1 MESKNKIYP
10 FTILVIVGL
19 GLQIVNMLLSLF
31 NLPVVYIIIIQVL
44 GNVSFGVGLIGY
56 FINIKQNNLL
66 KWSSLI
72 LGIFSILNLDS
83 INNLLSYF
91 INNFNLYSLL
101 RVNFTTISVSIYV
114 IIVDSI
120 FIGYAFSFYQL
131 TKVNFLISA
140 FTRLFIGFKSV
151 YLAFSLVGL
160 FSVKYLS
167 AFLEIEFDTF
177 FLGRT
182 STIINVI
189 ATALMMGTFIVLF
202 VLQSVWNKDIKI
214 TSKDPNFLD

>member
-1 MESKNKIYP
+1 VESKNKIYP